1 MQILLQVYASEMLSH
16 VVFLSANLCN
26 LITRSSGILHG
37 IQTNTHVLLN
47 KFIRKI
53 AIMI

>member
-1 MQILLQVYASEMLSH
+1 MQILLQIYASEMLSQI
-16 VVFLSANLCN
+16 VFLSAKLCN
-26 LITRSSGILHG
+26 PITRSSGILHG

-47 KFIRKI
+47 EFILKI